1 MIILSQKMR
10 IDLSPHNQ
18 KVFQKYVGYS
28 RYIWNKALIKN
39 NEMYHIYRELR
50 DNSNLS
56 KKELNKYYPNANNLY
71 KAIDHEDWEQLYHS
85 RIKKIQYENLEQA
98 WKNFFNPN
106 MPNHRKPRLKK
117 RKDKKDSV
125 TFRGAKI
132 KNGFL
137 YLPKSKKSIKEFQ
150 FEPIKLRKVIR
161 FDGELTQDVTIKK
174 CGNSYLLTLSVKN
187 NDFERTKPKTNLSTG
202 VDLNIGK
209 FNYLDKNKEFKELN
223 IFASR
228 LDEEYSRIKYY
239 NKLLGKKRVKNP
251 NWKSSKSYQKVK
263 IKLSKHYTRAF
274 NIQEEIIDQFSSYL
288 LETFS
293 RITIEDLDVN
303 LMKMNKRLCKN
314 LHRSL
319 FGRFRTKIINKSQ
332 RFDSQLII
340 ADRFYPSTQ
349 RCSSCGNIKIGDD
362 KLGLSGDRFGN
373 PHNKYVCYNNGCGEI
388 FERDENAV
396 LNLIQYSE

>member
-10 IDLSPHNQ
+10 IVLSPHNQ
-18 KVFQKYVGYS
+18 KVFQKYIGYS

-56 KKELNKYYPNANNLY
+56 KKELNEYYPNANSLY

-106 MPNHRKPRLKK
+106 MPNHSKPKLKK
-117 RKDKKDSV
+117 RKDEKDSV

-137 YLPKSKKSIKEFQ
+137 YLPKSQRSTQDFR
-150 FEPIKLRKVIR
+150 FEPIKLRKPIR
-161 FDGELTQDVTIKK
+161 FNGELTQDVTIKK
-174 CGNSYLLTLSVKN
+174 CGNSYLLTLSIKN
-187 NDFERTKPKTNLSTG
+187 NTFEKTNPKTNFSTG

-209 FNYLDKNKEFKELN
+209 FNYLNENKEFKELN
-223 IFASR
+223 IFATR

-239 NKLLGKKRVKNP
+239 NKILGNKRNKNSS
-251 NWKSSKSYQKVK
+251 WKSSKNYKKVK
-263 IKLSKHYTRAF
+263 TKLSKHYIRAF
-274 NIQEEIIDQFSSYL
+274 NLQEEIIDQFSSYL
-288 LETFS
+288 LKTFS

-303 LMKMNKRLCKN
+303 SMKMNKRLCKN

-319 FGRFRTKIINKSQ
+319 FGRFKAKIINKSQ
-332 RFDSQLII
+332 KFNSQLII
-340 ADRFYPSTQ
+340 ADRYYPSTQ
-349 RCSSCGNIKIGDD
+349 RCSSCGNIKTGDD

-373 PHNKYVCYNNGCGEI
+373 PHNKYVCYNTDCGEI
-388 FERDENAV
+388 FDRDENSV
-396 LNLIQYSE
+396 MNLISYN